1 MIENWIDQL
10 AENMSRMYAGQGKN
24 MLAYKM
30 FSKTDM
36 PESLKSFP
44 SCINLPE
51 NVVTKY
57 SSGGPCTNIWRGT
70 TEFHITSDMNRK
82 KLPEVILFFKR
93 IRDQFAGNV
102 TLDGSVAYCLLD
114 PEGVSIEGPVEIR
127 WGTENPHFGLI
138 AHWIVKEVETD
149 VVVE

>member
-1 MIENWIDQL
+1 MIENWIDAL
-10 AENMSRMYAGQGKN
+10 AENMSRMYAGQGKS

-30 FSKTDM
+30 FGKTDM
-36 PESLKSFP
+36 PESLTVFP

-51 NVVTKY
+51 NVSTHY
-57 SSGGPCTNIWRGT
+57 SAGGPVYNVWRGS
-70 TEFHITSDMNRK
+70 TEFHLTSDMNRK
-82 KLPEVILFFKR
+82 KIPEVLAFFKR
-93 IRDQFAGNV
+93 IRDQFAGNMK
-102 TLDGSVAYCLLD
+102 LDGKVAFCILD

-127 WGTENPHFGLI
+127 WGQENPHFGLI